1 MTDESDVETTL
12 TGGGRN
18 VVTRKGGIVF
28 RQRGPWSETVQAL
41 LRHLERAGFD
51 QAPRVVGTGFDAR
64 GLETLTYIEGE
75 FVHPHAWSD
84 EAIEQIGAM
93 LRRLH
98 DATATFV
105 PPHDAIWREWFG
117 RSLGGATK
125 VFGHCDLG
133 PWNIVARNGTPSA
146 LIDWEV
152 AGPVD
157 PLVEF
162 SQACWLNVQ
171 LHDDD
176 IAEKVGLPSLAQRA
190 RQVRLMADAYG
201 LDARRR
207 ADLVETMIEYA
218 VQDAASQV
226 IEAQVTPVSIDI
238 SPLWAVAWRTRA
250 AAWMLRN
257 RVLLKAALA

>member
-1 MTDESDVETTL
+1 MTDDSDVETTL

-176 IAEKVGLPSLAQRA
+176 IAEKVGLPSLAKRA
-190 RQVRLMADAYG
+190 RQMRLMADAYG

-207 ADLVETMIEYA
+207 ADLVETMIEFA

-226 IEAQVTPVSIDI
+226 IEARVTPVSIDI

-257 RVLLKAALA
+257 RALLKAALA